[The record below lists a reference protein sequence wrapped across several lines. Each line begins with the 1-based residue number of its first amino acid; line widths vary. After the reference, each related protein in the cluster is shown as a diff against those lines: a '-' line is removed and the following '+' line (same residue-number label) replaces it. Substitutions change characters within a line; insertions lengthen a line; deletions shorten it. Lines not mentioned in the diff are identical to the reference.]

1 MNSNWSLRLCCKSD
15 KKDLSAEPLWLTMI
29 FRKFRTGSSTFAQN
43 AFCTLLY
50 LCGTSLKMYRHCGNS
65 GSAALQASF
74 ASWVLSYA
82 AFTSEFPPSVAMDRT
97 LRLYVSYNTSG
108 LEPNAVHRNPEDTE
122 TYPIYF
128 LRTFDSSLWSLC
140 THHLIVTIVT
150 HRPLISFFGGPSV
163 IINHK
168 PQTTN
173 HEPQTSNHQPQTTN
187 HKPQRSKWRSQQL
200 NALLNRIPWACKP
213 ILCQFTNYCARAQE
227 LSHRQE
233 CVHTF
238 CCLDCNNCD
247 GLV

>member
-1 MNSNWSLRLCCKSD
+1 MVQETITLDQQLAAISKVDAVFREGFQWSENPLDDLISRLTLPRSAIMENWRKRSRAHSHLLSL
-15 KKDLSAEPLWLTMI
+15 
-29 FRKFRTGSSTFAQN
+29 FV
-43 AFCTLLY
+43 Y
-50 LCGTSLKMYRHCGNS
+50 V
-65 GSAALQASF
+65 
-74 ASWVLSYA
+74 VLVWWRRS
-82 AFTSEFPPSVAMDRT
+82 
-97 LRLYVSYNTSG
+97 
-108 LEPNAVHRNPEDTE
+108 
-122 TYPIYF
+122 

-238 CCLDCNNCD
+238 CCLDCNNSD
-247 GLV
+247 GLDSGRFFQQWWWKLTWYLPSANNELLSNNLRI